1 MANERS
7 ILCGDV
13 SYGDLPFGRDKPLCL
28 HLWGPSANISLRLS
42 DIPEHLLQDI
52 PSHFRD
58 LIEIATFVY
67 CADQA
72 VVRVLSS

>member
-28 HLWGPSANISLRLS
+28 HLWGPRKI
-42 DIPEHLLQDI
+42 
-52 PSHFRD
+52 
-58 LIEIATFVY
+58 
-67 CADQA
+67 
-72 VVRVLSS
+72 